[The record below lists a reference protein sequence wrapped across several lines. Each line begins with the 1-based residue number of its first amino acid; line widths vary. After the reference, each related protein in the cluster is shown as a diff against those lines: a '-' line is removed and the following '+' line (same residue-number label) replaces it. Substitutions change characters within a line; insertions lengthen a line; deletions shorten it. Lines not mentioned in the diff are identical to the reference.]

1 MKKKGYV
8 IAQNKAEQAF
18 FTSSSSYDMPKWLP
32 INECAV
38 YATADLAE
46 KALIKLLK
54 KGSYS
59 ARLIEL
65 QSMEFEFPD
74 EGPNKDEPSVMQ
86 TTGEEPIDD
95 MDMEEDPEMTAGQ
108 LSDNPEEDL
117 NLDDDEI
124 EIGDQIE
131 GDQDNEFSIMPEEDD
146 ENAMSPLELKLMN
159 TKSRAPVRESS
170 IPIRKLSDVKTP
182 DNNKTVLDEPKPD
195 YAKDNVPCGDF
206 DYAKEVEPLHH
217 TIKIPANVM
226 SAIRDTI
233 NMFNQS
239 AEFNNGRDDA
249 QASFSMT
256 VADALKTLE
265 DCLKLGTQE
274 GLVQAQIKFTSYM
287 SPITTHIPDEVKMF
301 LMKGERQKDS
311 LKDIFY
317 NKWDT
322 KRANKSL

>member
-8 IAQNKAEQAF
+8 IAQNKAEQTF
-18 FTSSSSYDMPKWLP
+18 FTSSSSYDMPIWLP
-32 INECAV
+32 INECTV
-38 YATADLAE
+38 YATAELAE
-46 KALIKLLK
+46 KALLKLLK

-59 ARLIEL
+59 ARLTEL

-74 EGPNKDEPSVMQ
+74 EGPNKDEPNVTQ
-86 TTGEEPIDD
+86 DTTDETDETDELD
-95 MDMEEDPEMTAGQ
+95 MAAGR
-108 LSDNPEEDL
+108 LSYNPTEDL

-124 EIGDQIE
+124 EIGDKIE
-131 GDQDNEFSIMPEEDD
+131 GEQDNEFSVMPEEDD
-146 ENAMSPLELKLMN
+146 ENAISPLELKLMN
-159 TKSRAPVRESS
+159 TTSRKPMRESS

-182 DNNKTVLDEPKPD
+182 DNTKTVLDEPDPD
-195 YAKDNVPCGDF
+195 YAKDNVPCGDY

-217 TIKIPANVM
+217 KVKIPANVM
-226 SAIRDTI
+226 SAIKDTI
-233 NMFNQS
+233 DMFNQS
-239 AEFNNGRDDA
+239 AEFNNGRDDT
-249 QASFSMT
+249 QASFSIT

-287 SPITTHIPDEVKMF
+287 SPITNHIPDEVKMF

-311 LKDIFY
+311 LKNIFY

-322 KRANKSL
+322 KRANKTY